1 MKQMALTRV
10 RRRSAAL
17 AAAAL
22 GATVIAACGSSS
34 SGGSGSSG
42 SGSATTSGAAAS
54 GSATTS
60 ASSGG
65 GSSASSG
72 VAEAKKV
79 VAKYSQTPTKISQTT
94 PLSKKPPSNEK
105 FIYLV
110 QGSVPAVVAIG
121 VSACQAAKTLGW
133 QCSTI
138 NYDPSSP
145 SSIQQAFTSALSEHA
160 TMVGITGFA
169 PYQFGNSVIK
179 AYDKAKIPIFVGAG
193 GPVPTNNPYIYGT
206 AAAPV
211 NTEVAGERVADWFIA
226 DSGGKGSAVIVNIPS
241 FTTLAA
247 GQKGIQ
253 NEVKRL
259 CSGCSTAPLA
269 VTLQQVGAGSVPNAV
284 ISYLQAH
291 QSTKY
296 VLFTDGDWAAGIT
309 QALDGAGLNDI
320 KVGGM
325 TPTPEQFSEL
335 KSGKQSAWAGYNFQ
349 YNGYGLIDL
358 AARWAV
364 GDPRT
369 SADDVM
375 PTQILTKANVGN
387 ATAFTAPTDSLA
399 QFEKLWKVK

>member
-1 MKQMALTRV
+1 MKQTTLIRV
-10 RRRSAAL
+10 RRRSAVL
-17 AAAAL
+17 AAAAI
-22 GATVIAACGSSS
+22 GATAIAACGSSS
-34 SGGSGSSG
+34 SGSSGSSG
-42 SGSATTSGAAAS
+42 SGSATTSAS
-54 GSATTS
+54 N
-60 ASSGG
+60 GG
-65 GSSASSG
+65 DSSASSG
-72 VAEAKKV
+72 VAQAKKL
-79 VAKYSQTPTKISQTT
+79 VAKYSTTPTEISQTT

-110 QGSVPAVVAIG
+110 QGNVPAVVAIG

-169 PYQFGNSVIK
+169 PSQFGNSVIK
-179 AYDKAKIPIFVGAG
+179 AYDKAKVPIFVGAG
-193 GPVPTNNPYIYGT
+193 GPVGTNNPYVYGT
-206 AAAPV
+206 AAAPL
-211 NTEVAGERVADWFIA
+211 NTEVAGERIADWFVA

-296 VLFTDGDWAAGIT
+296 VLFTDGDWAPGIT
-309 QALDGAGLNDI
+309 QALDGAGLSDI

-325 TPTPEQFSEL
+325 TPTPQQFSEL

-364 GDPRT
+364 SDPRT

-375 PTQILTKANVGN
+375 PTQILTKANVGSM
-387 ATAFTAPTDSLA
+387 TAFTAPTNSLA
-399 QFEKLWKVK
+399 QFQKLWKVK